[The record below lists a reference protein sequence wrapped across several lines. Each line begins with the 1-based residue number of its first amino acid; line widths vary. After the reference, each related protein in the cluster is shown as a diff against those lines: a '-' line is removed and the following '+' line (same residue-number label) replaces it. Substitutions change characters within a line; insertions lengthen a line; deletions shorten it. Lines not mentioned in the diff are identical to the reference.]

1 MRFIIFIIITLS
13 TISCSKKN
21 PLEQVLRRNKE
32 LNRIAQNPEYEVQIS
47 YTRVNLRD
55 TSFSTYRFKVDD
67 EIYFYPASTVK
78 MPVALLAVEKLNEIK
93 KSSPKISLDTDVLV
107 GKARPIQTEDTVDST
122 TASGKPNIRRYIE
135 KLFCVSDNNS
145 YNRLYEFLGQDEIN
159 SRLRSKGFFDKSVIN
174 HRLSVSGYT
183 FEDHRLT
190 NPVTFIDDDQ
200 WIYTSN
206 PVYSEKLWKHQAKG
220 AVKGVAYINSSGELV
235 NKPFDFTEKN
245 FYTIHDMEQ
254 TIMRIIFPEKFSPE
268 EGFNITEDDRYFIK
282 SAMSA
287 LPKDYFFYRDD
298 TTYYDGFVKFF
309 IYGDTKNDIPPH
321 LKIYNKVGSAYGYLT
336 DCAYIEDTKNNIAFF
351 LTATIHVNK
360 NKTYN
365 DGLYEY
371 KQTGLPFL
379 AELGRQIYQYELKSS
394 KNVKN

>member
-159 SRLRSKGFFDKSVIN
+159 SRLKSKGFFDKSVIN

>member
-1 MRFIIFIIITLS
+1 MLS
-13 TISCSKKN
+13 TTSCSKKN
-21 PLEQVLRRNKE
+21 PIDQVLRRNKE

-67 EIYFYPASTVK
+67 ELYFYPASTVK
-78 MPVALLAVEKLNEIK
+78 MPVAVLAVEKLNEIK
-93 KSSPKISLDTDVLV
+93 KSNSKISLDTDVVV
-107 GKARPIQTEDTVDST
+107 GKASPVQTEDAVDST
-122 TASGKPNIRRYIE
+122 TTSGKPNIRRYIQ
-135 KLFCVSDNNS
+135 KLFCVSDNNA

-190 NPVTFIDDDQ
+190 NPVTFIDGDR
-200 WIYTSN
+200 WIYTCH

-220 AVKGVAYINSSGELV
+220 ALKGMAHINSSGELV

-245 FYTIHDMEQ
+245 FYTIQDMEQ

-268 EGFNITEDDRYFIK
+268 ERFNITEDDRFFIK

-298 TTYYDGFVKFF
+298 TTYYDGFSKFF
-309 IYGDTKNDIPPH
+309 IYGDTKNNIPTY
-321 LKIYNKVGSAYGYLT
+321 LKIYNKAGSAYGYLT

-360 NKTYN
+360 NKIYN

-371 KQTGLPFL
+371 QQIGLPFL

-394 KNVKN
+394 KSAKH